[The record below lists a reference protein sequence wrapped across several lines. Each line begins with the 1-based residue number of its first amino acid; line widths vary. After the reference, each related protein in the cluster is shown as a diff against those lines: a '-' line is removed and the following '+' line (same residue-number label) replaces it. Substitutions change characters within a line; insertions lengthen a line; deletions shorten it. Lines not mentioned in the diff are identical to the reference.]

1 MQTTVTMGAASPPDW
16 RARGEERIRQ
26 NVRNLLSLVRYELP
40 YARTLGLPAGL
51 IDLPAGEAAT
61 LYAAQAAALIRRG
74 EPRARILSVQRVSAE
89 ESGQIL
95 LEVTMQVD

>member
-51 IDLPAGEAAT
+51 IDLPARGGGDPLRGTGGGADPARGAAGADFVG
-61 LYAAQAAALIRRG
+61 AAGQSGGIRTDPVG
-74 EPRARILSVQRVSAE
+74 GDDA
-89 ESGQIL
+89 
-95 LEVTMQVD
+95 D